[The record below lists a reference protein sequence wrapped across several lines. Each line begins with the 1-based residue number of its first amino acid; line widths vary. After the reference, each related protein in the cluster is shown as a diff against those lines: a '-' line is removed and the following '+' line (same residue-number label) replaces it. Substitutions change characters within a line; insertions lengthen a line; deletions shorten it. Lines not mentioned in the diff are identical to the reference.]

1 MTFGHPNLRSPGWE
15 NPKIFQNFSGGNF
28 DDFDIPNSFEFGNYG
43 LDNEF
48 AAILP
53 DGRFPGFGEIGDPL
67 RDGMSGLNGFD
78 PILEMPGHSF
88 VDEAAVEDTFEEFER
103 NKGNN

>member
-1 MTFGHPNLRSPGWE
+1 
-15 NPKIFQNFSGGNF
+15 
-28 DDFDIPNSFEFGNYG
+28 
-43 LDNEF
+43 
-48 AAILP
+48 
-53 DGRFPGFGEIGDPL
+53 
-67 RDGMSGLNGFD
+67 MSGLNGFD